1 MISISQAN
9 INQMGASTTGDG
21 NPDAAGLVRLS

>member
-9 INQMGASTTGDG
+9 INQMGASTKGDG
-21 NPDAAGLVRLS
+21 NPDAAGLVRIS